1 MQAIDD
7 RPGFVLAQLPSM
19 FGEQLSPFALHLV
32 QLADVLEGLLGQ
44 LALVGDMQI
53 EELAAGV
60 GHATDFGDALLET
73 GLVASEVVADQLAL
87 PVAQEAAHVLTGP
100 ARPEVID
107 HGLEV
112 GEGLGA

>member
-19 FGEQLSPFALHLV
+19 FGEQLALR
-32 QLADVLEGLLGQ
+32 APPRTTGRCTEGLLGQ

-73 GLVASEVVADQLAL
+73 GL
-87 PVAQEAAHVLTGP
+87 
-100 ARPEVID
+100 
-107 HGLEV
+107 
-112 GEGLGA
+112 